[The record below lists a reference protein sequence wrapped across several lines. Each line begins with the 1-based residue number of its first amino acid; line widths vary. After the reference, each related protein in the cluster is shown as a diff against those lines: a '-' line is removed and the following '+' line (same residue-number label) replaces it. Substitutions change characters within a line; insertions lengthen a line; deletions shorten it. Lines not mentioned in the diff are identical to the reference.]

1 ETLTAASARTEHDA
15 GGDPAIPH
23 ERDPHRSGP
32 LRVLDENEVPDH
44 VPAACMH
51 GSLAGLRRSA
61 HGDLVRLPQER
72 LELRAAALVLDP
84 GHGSQPCLGPWIGPR
99 ARREVGPH
107 PFAQVPGL
115 PDVEE
120 PTLPVEEA
128 VDAGF
133 LGEGI
138 EITTQR
144 PARFVESWVR

>member
-1 ETLTAASARTEHDA
+1 EDQCTGGRLVPGAPGSLRRATGPAGPSEIDLLEERAETLTAASARTEHDA

-51 GSLAGLRRSA
+51 GSLAVLRRSA

-115 PDVEE
+115 
-120 PTLPVEEA
+120 
-128 VDAGF
+128 
-133 LGEGI
+133 
-138 EITTQR
+138 
-144 PARFVESWVR
+144 